1 MARVAKEQLRYSAKF
16 KRDYVAMLAVAIFF
30 AIIFCEGALAVSI
43 PAYLH
48 KENAMALEVRRLQLL
63 ESFDGAR
70 SLANNVKPAQE
81 AAELEARLLRWDLNL
96 LANYLRTEAPK
107 LTSSEISELQA
118 TVRDITYFLAR
129 LREGRSFCS
138 ERKLDTS
145 IYMDSLLEASA
156 AKQ

>member
-30 AIIFCEGALAVSI
+30 AIIFCEVALAVSI

-70 SLANNVKPAQE
+70 SLANNVKPAQ

-145 IYMDSLLEASA
+145 IYMDSLLEAPA

>member
-1 MARVAKEQLRYSAKF
+1 MNMKK
-16 KRDYVAMLAVAIFF
+16 MLSL
-30 AIIFCEGALAVSI
+30 ALAGV
-43 PAYLH
+43 
-48 KENAMALEVRRLQLL
+48 MALSLMACSAQNGGDSSENTSSPGSNQSGEETQNNETP
-63 ESFDGAR
+63 ESVTIT
-70 SLANNVKPAQE
+70 SLNANKE

-129 LREGRSFCS
+129 LREGGSFCS

-145 IYMDSLLEASA
+145 IYMDSLLEAPA

>member
-30 AIIFCEGALAVSI
+30 AIIFCEVALAVSI
-43 PAYLH
+43 
-48 KENAMALEVRRLQLL
+48 LQLL

-145 IYMDSLLEASA
+145 IYMDSWVEASA

>member
-30 AIIFCEGALAVSI
+30 AIIFCEVALA
-43 PAYLH
+43 
-48 KENAMALEVRRLQLL
+48 
-63 ESFDGAR
+63 FDGAR